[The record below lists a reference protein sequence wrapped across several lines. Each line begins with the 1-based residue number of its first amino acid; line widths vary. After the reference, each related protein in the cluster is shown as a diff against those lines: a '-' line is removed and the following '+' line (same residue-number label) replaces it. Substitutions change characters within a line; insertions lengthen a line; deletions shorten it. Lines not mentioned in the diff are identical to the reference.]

1 MAKRRVYTPGRDE
14 GWSNG
19 KYWKR
24 KEAVS
29 PEADD
34 YYTAHC
40 PECDVDTLHEYDV
53 CIVCDNAEHK
63 EAKK

>member
-24 KEAVS
+24 KEAHG
-29 PEADD
+29 PQQDD
-34 YYTAHC
+34 YYTAYC
-40 PECDVDTLHEYDV
+40 PDCDADTLHEYDYCTV
-53 CIVCDNAEHK
+53 CELKEH
-63 EAKK
+63 ASDKK